1 MKKKLILFDR
11 TEEIY
16 NELPKEYRDIIF
28 NNLISKSIAENKF
41 ADELSLYINHEE
53 VERILLKLDIGFKK
67 TLKKRVVKKDNYI
80 KDIKEDERKDK
91 DNEDCFTY

>member
-28 NNLISKSIAENKF
+28 NNLISKSIVENKF
-41 ADELSLYINHEE
+41 AEELSLYINHEE
-53 VERILLKLDIGFKK
+53 VERILLKLNIGFTK
-67 TLKKRVVKKDNYI
+67 TLKKRVIKKGNYI
-80 KDIKEDERKDK
+80 KDIKDDERKDK
-91 DNEDCFTY
+91 DNEDCFSY